1 MALCGSALTERSRVE
16 ISAIQSATVVR
27 QDMDQFATDR
37 AQKVR
42 LSVAHCVCVAVRCVM
57 RL

>member
-1 MALCGSALTERSRVE
+1 MAPCGSALTEKSRVE
-16 ISAIQSATVVR
+16 TSVIQSATVAR
-27 QDMDQFATDR
+27 QVMGQFATDR
-37 AQKVR
+37 AQKVQ